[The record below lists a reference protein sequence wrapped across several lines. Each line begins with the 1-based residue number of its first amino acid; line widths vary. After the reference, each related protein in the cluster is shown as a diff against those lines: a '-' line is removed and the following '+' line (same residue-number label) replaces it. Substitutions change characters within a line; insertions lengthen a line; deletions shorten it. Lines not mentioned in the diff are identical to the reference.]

1 MASITLD
8 RVTKRYPNG
17 VVAVDGVDLHIA
29 DGEFM
34 VLVGPSGCGKSTLLR
49 MIAGLE
55 EITDG
60 GVLVGE
66 RDVTYDAPKTRDIA
80 MVFQNYALYPHM
92 TVRKN
97 LGLGLKLH
105 RAPKERIRERVDEVA
120 RMLELT
126 ELLDRK
132 PAQLSGGQ
140 RQRVAMG
147 RALVREPQAFL
158 MDEPLSNL
166 DAQLRVAMREELARL
181 HRQLGTT
188 TVYVTHDQVEA
199 MTLGTRVAVMRNG
212 VLQQCASPDELYHAP
227 SNVFCAAFVGSPQV
241 NFVDAELDGERLR
254 LGSMSVQAPEWLVA
268 SGQRRVLAAIRPS
281 TLRLGAGERAGES
294 VGAVVDLVEN
304 LGAQRHVWCSIDT
317 PPCCSPCLVDQGV
330 MAKVPDGPDARARW
344 VTVVE
349 GSTRLEPGDRI
360 DLHVAADDLLLF
372 DPGTGL
378 RLTG

>member
-17 VVAVDGVDLHIA
+17 VVAVDAVDLHIA

-49 MIAGLE
+49 LIAGLE

-66 RDVTYDAPKTRDIA
+66 RDVTYDAPKSRDIA

-105 RAPKERIRERVDEVA
+105 KAPKARVRERVDEVA

-126 ELLDRK
+126 ELLERK

-241 NFVDAELDGERLR
+241 NFVDAELEGDRLR
-254 LGSMSVQAPEWLVA
+254 LGAMSVQAPARLA
-268 SGQRRVLAAIRPS
+268 SSPRRSLLAAIRPS
-281 TLRLGAGERAGES
+281 TLRLGAGERPGES

-304 LGAQRHVWCSIDT
+304 LGSQRHVWCTIDT
-317 PPCCSPCLVDQGV
+317 PPCCASCLVDQGV
-330 MAKVPDGPDARARW
+330 MAKLPDSPDARTRW

-360 DLHVAADDLLLF
+360 DLHIAADDLLLF
-372 DPGTGL
+372 DPATGL
-378 RLTG
+378 RLDG

>member
-17 VVAVDGVDLHIA
+17 VVAVDAVDLHIA

-49 MIAGLE
+49 LIAGLE

-66 RDVTYDAPKTRDIA
+66 RDITYDAPKTRDIA

-92 TVRKN
+92 TVRRN

-105 RAPKERIRERVDEVA
+105 KVPKARVRERVDEVA

-126 ELLDRK
+126 DLLERK

-212 VLQQCASPDELYHAP
+212 VLQQCATPDELYRTP

-241 NFVDAELDGERLR
+241 NFVDAVLDGDRIQ
-254 LGSMSVQAPEWLVA
+254 LGTMSVQAPARLA
-268 SGQRRVLAAIRPS
+268 SSGRRPVLAAIRPS

-294 VGAVVDLVEN
+294 VSAVVDLVEN
-304 LGAQRHVWCSIDT
+304 LGSQRHVWCTIEA
-317 PPCCSPCLVDQGV
+317 PPCCASCLVDQGV
-330 MAKVPDGPDARARW
+330 MAKLPDGAEARTRW

-360 DLHVAADDLLLF
+360 DVHVAADDLLLF
-372 DPGTGL
+372 DPETGL
-378 RLTG
+378 RLDA